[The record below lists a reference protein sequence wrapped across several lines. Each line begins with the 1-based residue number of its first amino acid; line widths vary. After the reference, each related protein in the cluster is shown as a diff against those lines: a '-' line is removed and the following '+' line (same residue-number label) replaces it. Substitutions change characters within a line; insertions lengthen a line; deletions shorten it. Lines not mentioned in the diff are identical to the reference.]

1 MLKTFLSQEKIS
13 KIRQTFKTIFEN
25 GKDIKKEPSM
35 PKEQLRLFISKAAQN
50 KQEVI
55 LQLNWTDGEIEEVSG
70 TITLLHSHTD
80 AILLKN
86 KADHSLG
93 YPIRIEQIN
102 YLSLKKTR
110 TVLKHVTKSKSNQM
124 QRVFLTNCP
133 KTKTAMQT
141 CMTEVISIIFSNY

>member
-35 PKEQLRLFISKAAQN
+35 PKGQLRLFISKAAQT

-70 TITLLHSHTD
+70 TIALLRSRTD

-86 KADHSLG
+86 KTDHSLG

-102 YLSLKKTR
+102 YLSLKKQELSLSTSQ
-110 TVLKHVTKSKSNQM
+110 KASQ
-124 QRVFLTNCP
+124 
-133 KTKTAMQT
+133 
-141 CMTEVISIIFSNY
+141 II

>member
-25 GKDIKKEPSM
+25 GTDIKKEPSM
-35 PKEQLRLFISKAAQN
+35 PKEQLRLFISKAAQT
-50 KQEVI
+50 KREVI

-70 TITLLHSHTD
+70 TLTLLHSRTD

-102 YLSLKKTR
+102 YLSLK
-110 TVLKHVTKSKSNQM
+110 NQELSLSTS
-124 QRVFLTNCP
+124 Q
-133 KTKTAMQT
+133 KASQ
-141 CMTEVISIIFSNY
+141 II

>member
-25 GKDIKKEPSM
+25 DKDIKNEPSM

-70 TITLLHSHTD
+70 TITLLHSRTD

-102 YLSLKKTR
+102 YLSLIMSSR
-110 TVLKHVTKSKSNQM
+110 KS
-124 QRVFLTNCP
+124 RD
-133 KTKTAMQT
+133 
-141 CMTEVISIIFSNY
+141 FSHGMDRPYQAL

>member
-55 LQLNWTDGEIEEVSG
+55 LQLNRTDGEIEEVSG

-102 YLSLKKTR
+102 YLSLKKQELSLSTSQ
-110 TVLKHVTKSKSNQM
+110 KASQ
-124 QRVFLTNCP
+124 
-133 KTKTAMQT
+133 
-141 CMTEVISIIFSNY
+141 II

>member
-35 PKEQLRLFISKAAQN
+35 PKEQLRLFISKAAQT

-70 TITLLHSHTD
+70 TIALLHSHTD

-102 YLSLKKTR
+102 YLSLKKQELSLSTSQ
-110 TVLKHVTKSKSNQM
+110 KASQ
-124 QRVFLTNCP
+124 
-133 KTKTAMQT
+133 
-141 CMTEVISIIFSNY
+141 II